1 MNAKNQADLAGPT
14 LWLNHYKTQTL
25 SIKNDHQMQVEKII
39 ASHDGYK
46 KQGVTPI
53 REIEFDRTKEEFVI
67 TDILTGTGDFII
79 EMPFHLHPNVTIEKK
94 ENSFLLQAPETRPI
108 ILEPDSSLHYEIIR
122 GQEKPILGWYS
133 EHFGEK
139 VSSSVLYAKVKCSTT
154 ARFVTKIRILE

>member
-25 SIKNDHQMQVEKII
+25 ATKNDRQMQIEKVI

-53 REIEFDRTKEEFVI
+53 REIEFDRKKEEFLI
-67 TDILTGTGDFII
+67 TDILTGTGDFVI
-79 EMPFHLHPNVTIEKK
+79 EMPFHLHPNVMIEKK
-94 ENSFLLQAPETRPI
+94 EKVFLLQAPEARPVL
-108 ILEPDSSLHYEIIR
+108 LEPDASLQYEIIR

-139 VSSSVLYAKVKCSTT
+139 VACSVLYAKVKCSTT